1 MAQNHLLISAR
12 FITNLMNIRA
22 ENFRYEIRSGSL
34 KLFGSIDQVE
44 FFLKY
49 LTAGKQNLTFLNQ
62 LS

>member
-1 MAQNHLLISAR
+1 
-12 FITNLMNIRA
+12 MNIRE

-34 KLFGSIDQVE
+34 KLFGSNDQVE